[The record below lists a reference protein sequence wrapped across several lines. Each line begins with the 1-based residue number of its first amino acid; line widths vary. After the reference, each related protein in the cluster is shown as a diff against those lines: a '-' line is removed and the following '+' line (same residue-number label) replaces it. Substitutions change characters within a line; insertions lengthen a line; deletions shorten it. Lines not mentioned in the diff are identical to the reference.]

1 MVVLLTSGVVITV
14 LVYPAL
20 FIQFDANSNRSST
33 SAAAR
38 LRGGGAWST
47 FFSNPRSYSSYS
59 GLVAAPLVREV
70 WEGHDALRLREDA
83 TVVARCGV
91 QSTIAIERLFVRGYS
106 SDDTSGNGVSPIP
119 GPIPALKDSRRTLQ
133 NIERYLQ
140 IQAPHSLLECIKDA
154 SGRCFITSPIVST
167 SHHDYDP
174 NTDREEITFRNT
186 LANPPPIAGIP
197 LHVDSIVAR
206 HSNNYGSG
214 SVPDDLVNDSEY
226 LVLTFA
232 LKVDS
237 GDCQST
243 TRHLKWL
250 DLLRTTVGPNGV
262 VTPTSSLPYLFALEV
277 SSIVPRLRCIEPEHS
292 FKHHSGVQHDPSGS
306 RSSFSR
312 FSALI
317 YLIYVVIFV
326 YFSGSLRQIDTLH
339 DRFGMAFTGIVE
351 IIMSTLC
358 SISVCEIIGFQL
370 NMVPPYVY
378 SRKPMIQSN
387 F

>member
-1 MVVLLTSGVVITV
+1 MGVLLTSGVVITV

-20 FIQFDANSNRSST
+20 FIQLDANSNRSST
-33 SAAAR
+33 SATAR

-59 GLVAAPLVREV
+59 GLVAAPLVREI

-106 SDDTSGNGVSPIP
+106 NDDTSRNGPSPIP
-119 GPIPALKDSRRTLQ
+119 GPIPALGDSRRILK

-140 IQAPHSLLECIKDA
+140 TQPPHGLLECVRDA
-154 SGRCFITSPIVST
+154 SGRCFIMSPLVST
-167 SHHDYDP
+167 PDHNYDL
-174 NTDREEITFRNT
+174 NADQEGIAFRNT

-197 LHVDSIVAR
+197 LHIDSIVAR

-214 SVPDDLVNDSEY
+214 LVPDDLVNDPEY

-243 TRHLKWL
+243 ARHLKWL

-262 VTPTSSLPYLFALEV
+262 VTPTSSLPDLFALQV
-277 SSIVPRLRCIEPEHS
+277 SSIASIFFNTFVVVLNLNNLRTFSTTQVARAVASPAFPHS
-292 FKHHSGVQHDPSGS
+292 
-306 RSSFSR
+306 
-312 FSALI
+312 
-317 YLIYVVIFV
+317 
-326 YFSGSLRQIDTLH
+326 
-339 DRFGMAFTGIVE
+339 
-351 IIMSTLC
+351 ST
-358 SISVCEIIGFQL
+358 
-370 NMVPPYVY
+370 
-378 SRKPMIQSN
+378 
-387 F
+387 